1 MLNKPQITI
10 PFHCDRDSDHA
21 STGRAP
27 IEDGNV
33 TEDNLMSTKARMAL
47 CNRMNA
53 SLAAIS
59 NPPPA
64 EALLGEAWAGNDSKV
79 KTT

>member
-1 MLNKPQITI
+1 M
-10 PFHCDRDSDHA
+10 
-21 STGRAP
+21 
-27 IEDGNV
+27 